1 MCYIKQIDK
10 LKKINS
16 NVIKKTALEYNSR
29 LSSKYKCNI
38 FLKRE
43 DQNIVRSFKIRG
55 AYNKIFNLNKYEKKK
70 GIVCASAGNH
80 AQGVAYCANLLNIDA
95 KIFVPKNTPY
105 QKINSILK
113 FSKNNNLI
121 IKGNNFDECLSYAV
135 DYSLKKDNIFIHPFG
150 DKDVINGQ
158 ATICSEIY
166 ENINPDLIIGCI
178 GGGGLMSG
186 ISLYSKKINKNCKI
200 IGIEGENCNSMQKSI
215 LNNKIIELSNCDKFI
230 DGAAVKKVSPITFN
244 ICKNNLD
251 NIFTVSNNHLSYMI
265 LDLYQND
272 GIITEPAGAL
282 GITGFD
288 LIYKDF
294 KNKNVVI
301 IISGANNDI
310 NRYPEM
316 NELALQ
322 YKNLKHYFIIK
333 FSQNPGELKKFVNNV
348 LSENDDIT
356 RFEYLK
362 KNNKNY
368 GQVLI
373 GIELSCYSN
382 LLKIIN
388 KLDKYYEYKYI
399 NKDEVLM
406 SYLV

>member
-1 MCYIKQIDK
+1 
-10 LKKINS
+10 
-16 NVIKKTALEYNSR
+16 
-29 LSSKYKCNI
+29 
-38 FLKRE
+38 
-43 DQNIVRSFKIRG
+43 
-55 AYNKIFNLNKYEKKK
+55 
-70 GIVCASAGNH
+70 
-80 AQGVAYCANLLNIDA
+80 
-95 KIFVPKNTPY
+95 
-105 QKINSILK
+105 
-113 FSKNNNLI
+113 
-121 IKGNNFDECLSYAV
+121 
-135 DYSLKKDNIFIHPFG
+135 
-150 DKDVINGQ
+150 
-158 ATICSEIY
+158 
-166 ENINPDLIIGCI
+166 
-178 GGGGLMSG
+178 
-186 ISLYSKKINKNCKI
+186 
-200 IGIEGENCNSMQKSI
+200 
-215 LNNKIIELSNCDKFI
+215 
-230 DGAAVKKVSPITFN
+230 
-244 ICKNNLD
+244 
-251 NIFTVSNNHLSYMI
+251 MI

-399 NKDEVLM
+399 NKDELLM